1 MGKFIKYGRVV
12 LLLAGR
18 FAGKKAVVVK
28 SHDEGNKER
37 KFGHALVAGIERHPK
52 KVTKKMSKKKISK
65 RNNIKP
71 FVKYVNLNHIMPTRF
86 AISGEL
92 DLKEIVKE
100 EKLQGAEKRTELK
113 KLSKPILKVN
123 I

>member
-1 MGKFIKYGRVV
+1 MGIIKGINTNFKENLFTKNMGKFIKYGRVV
-12 LLLAGR
+12 ILLAGR
-18 FAGKKAVVVK
+18 FAGKKAIVVK

-52 KVTKKMSKKKISK
+52 KVTKKMNKKKISK

-92 DLKEIVKE
+92 EFREIVKE
-100 EKLQGAEKRTELK
+100 DKLG
-113 KLSKPILKVN
+113 
-123 I
+123 

>member
-1 MGKFIKYGRVV
+1 MGKMGKFIKYGRVV
-12 LLLAGR
+12 ILLAGR

-28 SHDEGNKER
+28 AHDEGNKER

-52 KVTKKMSKKKISK
+52 KVTK

-86 AISGEL
+86 AIAGEL
-92 DLKEIVKE
+92 ELKEMVKDD
-100 EKLQGAEKRTELK
+100 KLQGGDKRAEVRK
-113 KLSKPILKVN
+113 
-123 I
+123 